1 MEKSATLSM
10 AHTIIHCGTYLQES
24 NPTTPH
30 EHIMT
35 MLTMVSIKCVNMQL
49 LYAKCNVAFTLH
61 DNHAKKMLSLRQ
73 LCDCRTIVMRLLHVK
88 CKPSLRIKIEFP
100 HFSKKTEVSKNVS
113 GFSPSFY

>member
-1 MEKSATLSM
+1 
-10 AHTIIHCGTYLQES
+10 
-24 NPTTPH
+24 
-30 EHIMT
+30 
-35 MLTMVSIKCVNMQL
+35 MLAMVSIKCVNMQL
-49 LYAKCNVAFTLH
+49 LYAKWKFTLH

-100 HFSKKTEVSKNVS
+100 HFSKKTEVRKNVS